1 MLLRPFLLALQLLTC
16 IPAPV
21 RFEPRPE
28 EWGWSA
34 FYFPLVGL
42 TIGLLLVAL
51 NAVLTGA
58 DPGVAAA
65 LLLAVWAFTTGGLHL
80 DGLADAADAWIGGF
94 GDREKTLNIMRDP
107 RSGPIAIMVITLTLI
122 AKFAALQALLT
133 QQGAVV
139 AALWL
144 TPVLGRSAIL
154 LLLLTTPYVRPE
166 GMGVAYAQYLP
177 RRACGVLLL
186 AVLAVTLA
194 ALRERAVVLAVLL
207 GLGFLG
213 LRRLLQARLGGTTG
227 DTLGATC
234 ELAETVTLL
243 ALTLA

>member
-1 MLLRPFLLALQLLTC
+1 MFLRPFLLALQFLTR

-21 RFEPRPE
+21 WFEPRPE
-28 EWGWSA
+28 EWGWSV
-34 FYFPLVGL
+34 FYFPIVGL
-42 TIGLLLVAL
+42 AIGLLLVAL
-51 NAVLTGA
+51 NAVLSGA

-65 LLLAVWAFTTGGLHL
+65 LLLAVWALTTGGLHL

-94 GDREKTLNIMRDP
+94 GDREKTLDIMRDP
-107 RSGPIAIMVITLTLI
+107 RSGPIAVMVMTLTLI

-133 QQGAVV
+133 QGAVV

-144 TPVLGRSAIL
+144 SPVLGRSAIVL
-154 LLLLTTPYVRPE
+154 MLITTPYVRPQ
-166 GMGVAYAQYLP
+166 GVGVAHALYLP
-177 RRACGVLLL
+177 RRAGIILLL
-186 AVLAVTLA
+186 VVFAVTLA
-194 ALRERAVVLAVLL
+194 VLREGAVVLAVLL

-213 LRRLLQARLGGTTG
+213 LRRLLRARLGGTTG

-243 ALTLA
+243 ALALT